1 MNTKQ
6 LQKFVKKSLEDNKA
20 QKVTI
25 IELGGK
31 SDIADCMM
39 VATGTSNRHV
49 NAISENLVQDLRAAG
64 IKSID
69 PEGMETGD
77 WVLIDLFDI
86 IVHVMQP
93 EAREKYD
100 LESMWQVTAEK
111 KPKTKRME
119 STEPKNPA
127 VKLEKAIKPKAAAKV
142 KTKAAPKAKAAA
154 KPKAAKKV
162 AKK

>member
-6 LQKFVKKSLEDNKA
+6 LQKLVKKSLEDSKSQNIK
-20 QKVTI
+20 I
-25 IELGGK
+25 IELAGK
-31 SDIADCMM
+31 SDIADSMV

-49 NAISENLVQDLRAAG
+49 NSISENLVADLREHG
-64 IKSID
+64 IKSVD
-69 PEGMETGD
+69 PEGTETGD

-111 KPKTKRME
+111 KPKAKRKE
-119 STEPKNPA
+119 STEPKKPA
-127 VKLEKAIKPKAAAKV
+127 VKLEKVAKA
-142 KTKAAPKAKAAA
+142 KTKTAPKAKAAA
-154 KPKAAKKV
+154 KPKAKAKKT
-162 AKK
+162 AK